1 MIAAMTVTIFSC
13 KNDKATET
21 NTDEVNK
28 TVKEVASEK
37 LTTILTDENFGLAES
52 QMIFAKYVKDIA
64 AITKTNGVGVFMH
77 NKKAANPKDKTVV
90 RINFDTQ
97 YSVAI
102 LDLKEEATLIMPET
116 NGRYQSAW
124 FITERA

>member
-37 LTTILTDENFGLAES
+37 LTTILTDENFGLKLREGLS
-52 QMIFAKYVKDIA
+52 TCI
-64 AITKTNGVGVFMH
+64 
-77 NKKAANPKDKTVV
+77 
-90 RINFDTQ
+90 
-97 YSVAI
+97 
-102 LDLKEEATLIMPET
+102 
-116 NGRYQSAW
+116 
-124 FITERA
+124 